1 MKRDKFTINIG
12 ASFVHVEIYKIITKA
27 LYGIYNKTTGDQS
40 IDVLANY
47 RIITLRQDRHEQQR
61 R

>member
-12 ASFVHVEIYKIITKA
+12 ASFVHVEIYKIITK
-27 LYGIYNKTTGDQS
+27 GIYNKTTGDQS

-47 RIITLRQDRHEQQR
+47 RIITLRQDRHEQQQR
-61 R
+61 